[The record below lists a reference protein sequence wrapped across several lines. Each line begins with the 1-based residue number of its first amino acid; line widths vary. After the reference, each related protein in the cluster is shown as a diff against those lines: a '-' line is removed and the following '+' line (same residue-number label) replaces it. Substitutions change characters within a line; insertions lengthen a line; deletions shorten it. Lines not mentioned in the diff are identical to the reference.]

1 MAAKIDLNPVGNF
14 DVSGDRLGQSWTRWL
29 RSFELYATGKGVDD
43 KKQKKALLLHC
54 AGLDVQD
61 IYFTLTE
68 EDGDDDFDKTIKTL
82 KKHFDAK
89 VNFSVERYNLRSI
102 KQNETETIDQY
113 ITRLKQQVVL
123 CDHADPDAQVRDQV
137 IEKCRSNRLRTRL
150 LEKGPGLT
158 LDDVRTIARTLE
170 MAEKHSREMEGATGY
185 GNNPS
190 SSHGSV
196 NRVNQRKPT
205 QYGQNKTKTKSGLKC
220 YRCGR
225 EGHFGKDPS
234 CPAQGKTCNKCGK
247 SGHFGTVCKTKQG
260 GQQNQRRYGKYG
272 TKSAKGIVNYVES
285 DDDEYAFIVKNQSDK
300 NDAFIVKNQSDKND
314 EIEINAGGIN
324 IKCVIDSGASVNIIS
339 SALWEKLK
347 IQKIVCKSEKS
358 EKKLYSYGSETPLEV
373 LGKFTCEINVKGQS
387 ESVEGAF
394 YVVKG
399 NSVSLLGKA
408 TAIQLDASNVGLGA
422 VLVQENK
429 GMSRVIS
436 YASRALS
443 ETEKK
448 YSTTEK
454 EGLAVNALK
463 PFQGEQ
469 CVEASP

>member
-1 MAAKIDLNPVGNF
+1 MTAKIDLNPVGNF

-89 VNFSVERYNLRSI
+89 INFSVERYNLRSI

-123 CDHADPDAQVRDQV
+123 CDHPDPDAQVRDQV

-170 MAEKHSREMEGATGY
+170 MAEKHSREMEGATGN

-347 IQKIVCKSEKS
+347 IKKIVC
-358 EKKLYSYGSETPLEV
+358 
-373 LGKFTCEINVKGQS
+373 
-387 ESVEGAF
+387 
-394 YVVKG
+394 
-399 NSVSLLGKA
+399 
-408 TAIQLDASNVGLGA
+408 
-422 VLVQENK
+422 
-429 GMSRVIS
+429 
-436 YASRALS
+436 
-443 ETEKK
+443 
-448 YSTTEK
+448 
-454 EGLAVNALK
+454 
-463 PFQGEQ
+463 
-469 CVEASP
+469 

>member
-68 EDGDDDFDKTIKTL
+68 EEGDDDFDKTIKTL

-102 KQNETETIDQY
+102 KQNDTETIDQY

-137 IEKCRSNRLRTRL
+137 IEKCRSNKLRTRL

-190 SSHGSV
+190 STHGSV

-272 TKSAKGIVNYVES
+272 HKSAKGIVNYVES
-285 DDDEYAFIVKNQSDK
+285 DDNEYAFIVKNQSDK

-314 EIEINAGGIN
+314 DIEINAGGIN

-339 SALWEKLK
+339 SALREKLK
-347 IQKIVCKSEKS
+347 IQKMCVNLKNQKRNYM
-358 EKKLYSYGSETPLEV
+358 LM
-373 LGKFTCEINVKGQS
+373 
-387 ESVEGAF
+387 
-394 YVVKG
+394 VVKHH
-399 NSVSLLGKA
+399 
-408 TAIQLDASNVGLGA
+408 
-422 VLVQENK
+422 
-429 GMSRVIS
+429 
-436 YASRALS
+436 
-443 ETEKK
+443 
-448 YSTTEK
+448 
-454 EGLAVNALK
+454 
-463 PFQGEQ
+463 
-469 CVEASP
+469 

>member
-1 MAAKIDLNPVGNF
+1 MWEDITENDTAQHDSENVADSNMPQDTPSTSALIRDTPSTTKIDLNPVGNF

-29 RSFELYATGKGVDD
+29 RSFELYATGKGVSD

-68 EDGDDDFDKTIKTL
+68 EDGDDVLIKRSNHGRNIL
-82 KKHFDAK
+82 MP
-89 VNFSVERYNLRSI
+89 SI

-137 IEKCRSNRLRTRL
+137 IEKCRSNKLRTRL
-150 LEKGPGLT
+150 LEKGPGFT

-170 MAEKHSREMEGATGY
+170 MAEKHSREMECANGY

-196 NRVNQRKPT
+196 NRVSQRKPT

-247 SGHFGTVCKTKQG
+247 SGHFGIVCKTKQG

-272 TKSAKGIVNYVES
+272 HKSAKGIVNYVES
-285 DDDEYAFIVKNQSDK
+285 DDDEYAFIVK
-300 NDAFIVKNQSDKND
+300 
-314 EIEINAGGIN
+314 
-324 IKCVIDSGASVNIIS
+324 
-339 SALWEKLK
+339 
-347 IQKIVCKSEKS
+347 KSK
-358 EKKLYSYGSETPLEV
+358 
-373 LGKFTCEINVKGQS
+373 
-387 ESVEGAF
+387 
-394 YVVKG
+394 
-399 NSVSLLGKA
+399 
-408 TAIQLDASNVGLGA
+408 
-422 VLVQENK
+422 
-429 GMSRVIS
+429 
-436 YASRALS
+436 
-443 ETEKK
+443 
-448 YSTTEK
+448 
-454 EGLAVNALK
+454 
-463 PFQGEQ
+463 
-469 CVEASP
+469 